1 MENKNTPEIIMIFAK
16 NMKKIRIERKL
27 SQEQLSFESGLH
39 KNYISD
45 AERGYRNISLKAVE
59 KIAKGLH
66 VNVDELF
73 KK

>member
-1 MENKNTPEIIMIFAK
+1 MENNNKPEIITIFAK

-27 SQEQLSFESGLH
+27 SQEQLSFEAGLH